1 MVVWIG
7 IIIIGWL
14 LALLVNYF
22 SDVLPFTRTITKAA
36 CHKCDKVIPLS
47 TYLALQPC
55 PYCGEKRS
63 GRTWI
68 IQIAFPFALLWIY
81 FYPPSR
87 VGFWLGSLL
96 LVYLLVIA
104 IIDLEYRV
112 VLYQTTIVGVFIG
125 LSLGYYLHG
134 FQFTIFGGIAGFGI
148 MLIPYFLGIGFSKL
162 VAQLRH
168 QTEVG
173 VALGFGDVTLAGVL
187 GLILGWPGILAG
199 LFLAILL
206 GGLASGIYL
215 LVLVIL
221 KRYRLFSAI
230 PYAPFLV
237 LGTII
242 LLYRP

>member
-36 CHKCDKVIPLS
+36 CHKCDQVIPLLN
-47 TYLALQPC
+47 YLTLQPC
-55 PYCGEKRS
+55 PNCGEKRS
-63 GRTWI
+63 TRAWI
-68 IQIAFPFALLWIY
+68 IQIAFPLALLWFD
-81 FYPPSR
+81 FYPPYR
-87 VGFWLGSLL
+87 VGIWLGSLL
-96 LVYLLVIA
+96 LVYLLIIA

-125 LSLGYYLHG
+125 LGLGYYLHG
-134 FQFTIFGGIAGFGI
+134 FQNTIFGGTAGFGI
-148 MLIPYFLGIGFSKL
+148 MLILFYLGIGFAKL
-162 VAQLRH
+162 MARLRG
-168 QTEVG
+168 QTEIG

-187 GLILGWPGILAG
+187 GLILGLPGILFG
-199 LFLAILL
+199 LLLAILL

-215 LVLVIL
+215 VVLVIL

>member
-1 MVVWIG
+1 MVAWIG

-22 SDVLPFTRTITKAA
+22 SDVLPFSRTITKAA

-47 TYLALQPC
+47 NYLALQSC
-55 PYCGEKRS
+55 PNCGEKRS
-63 GRTWI
+63 ARTWI
-68 IQIAFPFALLWIY
+68 TQIAFPFALLWFY
-81 FYPPSR
+81 FYPPYR
-87 VGFWLGSLL
+87 VGLWLGSLL
-96 LVYLLVIA
+96 LVYLLVIM

-125 LSLGYYLHG
+125 LGLGYYLHG
-134 FQFTIFGGIAGFGI
+134 FQNTIFGGIAGFGI
-148 MLIPYFLGIGFSKL
+148 MLMLYYLGIGFAKL
-162 VAQLRH
+162 IARLRG
-168 QTEVG
+168 QTEIG

-199 LFLAILL
+199 LLLAILL